1 MKYCSKCG
9 QQVHEDAVVCPHCGC
24 AISGVPASNDAPSTG
39 CAVLGFFIPIVGLIL
54 YLINKDTAP
63 QKARSAGRGA
73 LIGFIV
79 GIVFSVIY
87 GIIVGSMIGSAMYY
101 Y

>member
-9 QQVHEDAVVCPHCGC
+9 QQIHDDAIICPYCGC
-24 AISGVPASNDAPSTG
+24 AVSNTPAVNDAPSTG
-39 CAVLGFFIPIVGLIL
+39 FAVLGFLIPIVGLIL
-54 YLINKDTAP
+54 YLVNKDTAP
-63 QKARSAGRGA
+63 LKARSAGRGA

-87 GIIVGSMIGSAMYY
+87 GVVVGSMLGSMYY

>member
-9 QQVHEDAVVCPHCGC
+9 QQVHDEAVVCPYCGC
-24 AISGVPASNDAPSTG
+24 SISKNASVDDAPSTG
-39 CAVLGFFIPIVGLIL
+39 FALLGFFIPIVGLIL
-54 YLINKDTAP
+54 YLINKDSAP

-87 GIIVGSMIGSAMYY
+87 GAIIGSMIGSAMYY